1 MRVLHRLWFHRSAR
15 VACRALLALA
25 LVLVMVTPAFASSSM
40 DDPPTTLYFA
50 EGSTQR
56 PFDTWFLVENP
67 NRVAATVTF
76 TFEFQGGG
84 GTSRTFVVGPTS
96 RFSLFANQIIPNVA
110 FSTRINSDQ
119 QVFAERSMFVGFD
132 GTDVPGITSPNK
144 TWLFAEGSTQS
155 PFQSWLLIQNP
166 GGAAATATIHYFLA
180 NGAAPATQVL
190 SLPPASRTSV
200 FVNQILPNQAYS
212 AQVTAD
218 QPIVVEQSMFRFPGN
233 AAAAVAGATAPG
245 PNWFF
250 ANAQTGNHS
259 PVRASVPFDSFLL
272 FQNPNSTAVTA
283 TATLFREN
291 GTNVTVTLSLPPN
304 SRQTLF
310 LNQVL
315 PGTTMGVA
323 VHANGNIVVQRSM
336 FFGPEPRGAM
346 EIVGASALQTQWF
359 LAEGSTQPPFTQ
371 YIYILNP
378 NSATMTAHIDFLLPG
393 GQVVGRDFTIG
404 AGRPITINVNSIVPN
419 TPNSARVTTSLPSV
433 VERQM
438 FFVKIGSLGGTD
450 AIGIP

>member
-1 MRVLHRLWFHRSAR
+1 MLHRLWFNRTVR
-15 VACRALLALA
+15 GVRNALLALA
-25 LVLVMVTPAFASSSM
+25 LVLVTVTPALASPAQA
-40 DDPPTTLYFA
+40 DPPTTLYFA

-67 NRVAATVTF
+67 NGVAANVTF
-76 TFEFQGGG
+76 TFQFQGGG
-84 GTSRTFVVGPTS
+84 GTTRSFVVGPTS
-96 RFSLFANQIIPNVA
+96 RFSLFANQVIPNVA

-132 GTDVPGITSPNK
+132 GTDVPGIASPNN
-144 TWLFAEGSTQS
+144 TWLFPEGSTQS
-155 PFQSWLLIQNP
+155 PFQSWLLLQNP
-166 GGAAATATIHYFLA
+166 GGATATATISYFLSS
-180 NGAAPATQVL
+180 GGAPATQVL

-212 AQVTAD
+212 ARITAD
-218 QPIVVEQSMFRFPGN
+218 QPIVAEQSIFRFPGN
-233 AAAAVAGATAPG
+233 AAAAVSGVNNPG
-245 PNWFF
+245 PDWFF
-250 ANAQTGNHS
+250 ANAMVGNHS
-259 PVRASVPFDSFLL
+259 PVGRSVPFDSFLL
-272 FQNPNSTAVTA
+272 YQNPNNTTVTA
-283 TATLFREN
+283 TTTLFREN
-291 GTNVTVTLSLPPN
+291 GSSVTVTMSLPPI

-315 PGTTMGVA
+315 PGATMGAA

-336 FFGPEPRGAM
+336 FFGSEPRGAM
-346 EIVGASALQTQWF
+346 EVVGAPSPRTQWF
-359 LAEGSTQPPFTQ
+359 LAEGSTQSPFTQ

-378 NSATMTAHIDFLLPG
+378 NASTMTAHIDFLLPG

-404 AGRPITINVNSIVPN
+404 SGRPITVNVNSIIPN